1 MAGLMP
7 LDDVRVIDLTLH
19 TAGPF
24 GTRILADYGADVI
37 KVEPPG
43 GDPAR
48 LLPPFPNNE
57 PGLERSA
64 LFQLLNTNKRSV
76 VLDLKTATGRDRVL
90 QLVGTA
96 HAVVES
102 FAPGTLAR
110 LGLGYDVLRA
120 VNPSIVLTSIS
131 NFGQHGPYRDYAATD
146 ITLYGM
152 GGAMFGSG
160 DVDHEPLKTSGRMA
174 SYHGGYVGALA
185 TTVALHAAAQRGEGE
200 HVDVSIFEAATHSID
215 MRLGRLLGYQHSGRV
230 VSRPGRASGVAT
242 GTFPCAD
249 GYFMLTGGGVYF
261 TSTLRM
267 VGRTDLLEQPE
278 WATVEARAQPER
290 IAEFEPIL
298 LEWTLA
304 HTKAEIRRACQE
316 HGVLGGPINTV
327 ADLLVDESFVE
338 RGFFQHVDHP
348 VTGTL
353 TIPGYHFRLHR
364 DEGPMPPRRHAPLLG
379 EHTADVLAALPAPT
393 AAPHPIVAGDSN
405 GAASPTS
412 TPGARTTKL
421 PLEGLRILDFTVVWA
436 GPYSTMQLADWGA
449 EVIRVESLQHMAAS
463 TRGALA
469 HPPQAAVVASGNAG
483 GGYPDD
489 IGGARPWN
497 RFAAFNHHARNKRS
511 MTVDLTRPE
520 GQQVLDRLVAM
531 ADGVIENNL
540 PPNIEKQGI
549 TWERLSR
556 INPRLVLVR
565 MPGFG
570 LDGPYRTYRTM
581 GHHMES
587 LAGHPAI
594 RSYPDL
600 SLEYIPIGVPSDAA
614 SGIGSALAFLT
625 GLRYR
630 ERTGKGIQVELATA
644 ENFVPLMAEFVL
656 DYTLNGRLYEQM
668 GNDHWWLA
676 PHNVYRCQG
685 ADRWVT
691 IAVRDERDW
700 RALCAALHHDE
711 WLTDARFA
719 DMPARYA
726 NRRALDPLIEAWTAT
741 RDPYWVMQRLQLAGV
756 PCGVV
761 MNEAD
766 VYENRHHEA
775 RDFYQWVT
783 HPEAGTQRQVGRAWR
798 SSSAPSPAARHAPR
812 LGEDN
817 DYVYRELLGFSDA
830 EYRRF
835 EEAGHIGTD
844 YDPSIA

>member
-1 MAGLMP
+1 MPALMP
-7 LDDVRVIDLTLH
+7 LDDLRIIDLTQH

-37 KVEPPG
+37 KIEPPG

-48 LLPPFPNNE
+48 RLPPFPNDE

-64 LFQLLNTNKRSV
+64 LFQLLNTSKRSV
-76 VLDLKTATGRDRVL
+76 VLDLRTAAAREHLL
-90 QLVGTA
+90 QLAATA
-96 HAVVES
+96 DAVVES

-120 VNPSIVLTSIS
+120 VNPRVVLTSIS
-131 NFGQHGPYRDYAATD
+131 NFGQDGPYRDYAATD

-160 DVDHEPLKTSGRMA
+160 DVDHEPVKTSGRMV

-185 TTVALHAAAQRGEGE
+185 TAVALHAARQRGEGK

-215 MRLGRLLGYQHSGRV
+215 MRLSRLMGYQHNGRV
-230 VSRPGRASGVAT
+230 ASRPGRAAAVAS

-261 TSTLRM
+261 TSTLHM
-267 VGRTDLLEQPE
+267 IGRTDLLEHPD
-278 WATVEARAQPER
+278 WATVEARSQPER

-316 HGVLGGPINTV
+316 HGVLGGPINSV
-327 ADLLVDESFVE
+327 ADLLADESFVA
-338 RGFFQHVDHP
+338 RGFFQQLEHP
-348 VTGTL
+348 ATGTL

-364 DEGPMPPRRHAPLLG
+364 DDGAMPPRRRAPLLG
-379 EHTADVLAALPAPT
+379 EHTAEVLATLPEPA
-393 AAPHPIVAGDSN
+393 AAPQRVVAGGAN
-405 GAASPTS
+405 GAARNGVP
-412 TPGARTTKL
+412 AL
-421 PLEGLRILDFTVVWA
+421 PLDGLRILDFTVVWA
-436 GPYSTMQLADWGA
+436 GPYATMQLADWGA

-463 TRGALA
+463 TRGQLA
-469 HPPQAAVVASGNAG
+469 RPPQAAVVAAGNAG

-489 IGGARPWN
+489 SGGVRPWN

-520 GQQVLDRLVAM
+520 GQQVLERLVAQ

-540 PPNIEKQGI
+540 PPNIERVGI
-549 TWERLSR
+549 TWERLAA
-556 INPRLVLVR
+556 INPRIVLVR

-614 SGIGSALAFLT
+614 SGIGSALAFMT

-630 ERTGKGIQVELATA
+630 ERTGRGIQVELATA
-644 ENFVPLMAEFVL
+644 ENFVPFMAEFLL

-685 ADRWVT
+685 DDRWVT

-700 RALCAALHHDE
+700 LALCDALHRDE
-711 WLTDARFA
+711 WREDPRFA
-719 DMPARYA
+719 TMPTRYA
-726 NRRALDPLIEAWTAT
+726 NRHALDALIEQWTAT
-741 RDPYWVMQRLQLAGV
+741 RDAHWLMQRLQLAGV
-756 PCGVV
+756 PCGIV

-766 VYENRHHEA
+766 VYENRHLEA
-775 RDFYQWVT
+775 RGFYQWVT

-798 SSSAPSPAARHAPR
+798 ASSVPPPAARHAPR

-817 DYVYRELLGFSDA
+817 AYVYRELLGFSEA
-830 EYRRF
+830 EYRHF
-835 EEAGHIGTD
+835 EEAGHIGMD

>member
-1 MAGLMP
+1 VADLMP
-7 LDDVRVIDLTLH
+7 LDDVRVIDLTQH

-24 GTRILADYGADVI
+24 GTRVLADYGADVI
-37 KVEPPG
+37 KIEPSG

-48 LLPPFPNNE
+48 RLPPFPADE
-57 PGLERSA
+57 PGVERSA
-64 LFQLLNTNKRSV
+64 LFQFLNTNKRSV
-76 VLDLKTATGRDRVL
+76 VLDLKTDPDRHRLL
-90 QLVGTA
+90 QLVSGA
-96 HAVVES
+96 DAVVEN

-110 LGLGYDVLRA
+110 LGLGYDVLRDA
-120 VNPSIVLTSIS
+120 NPRIVLTSIS
-131 NFGQHGPYRDYAATD
+131 NFGQDGPYRDYQGTD

-160 DVDHEPLKTSGRMA
+160 DVDHQPLKTSGRMA
-174 SYHGGYVGALA
+174 TYHGGYVGALA
-185 TTVALHAAAQRGEGE
+185 TVMALRAAANRGMGE
-200 HVDVSIFEAATHSID
+200 HVDVSIFETLTQSID
-215 MRLGRLLGYQHSGRV
+215 MRLGRLMGYQHNGRV
-230 VSRPGRASGVAT
+230 ASRPGRAAALVS

-249 GYFMLTGGGVYF
+249 GFFMLTGGGVYF
-261 TSTLRM
+261 TNTLRM
-267 VGRTDLLEQPE
+267 IGRTDLLAHPS

-290 IAEFEPIL
+290 IQEFEPIL
-298 LEWTLA
+298 LEWTLS
-304 HTKAEIRRACQE
+304 HTKAEIRAACQE
-316 HGVLGGPINTV
+316 FGVLGGPINSV
-327 ADLLVDESFVE
+327 ADLLADPSFVE
-338 RGFFQHVDHP
+338 RGFFQQLAHP
-348 VTGTL
+348 ETGTL

-364 DEGPMPPRRHAPLLG
+364 DGEPMPPRRRAPLLG
-379 EHTADVLAALPAPT
+379 EHTHEVLSVLAAPPPARVG
-393 AAPHPIVAGDSN
+393 AGDAPHRAQPPAHRAN
-405 GAASPTS
+405 
-412 TPGARTTKL
+412 TPQL

-436 GPYSTMQLADWGA
+436 GPYATMQLADWGA

-463 TRGALA
+463 TRGQLA
-469 HPPQAAVVASGNAG
+469 RPPQAAVTAAGNAG

-489 IGGARPWN
+489 LAGVRPWN

-520 GQQVLDRLVAM
+520 GQAVLERLVAL
-531 ADGVIENNL
+531 ADGVVENNL
-540 PPNIEKQGI
+540 PPNIERVGVS
-549 TWERLSR
+549 WERLSK
-556 INPRLVLVR
+556 INPGLVLVR

-594 RSYPDL
+594 RSYSDL

-644 ENFVPLMAEFVL
+644 ENFVPLMGEFVL
-656 DYTLNGRLYEQM
+656 DYTLNGRMYEQM

-691 IAVRDERDW
+691 IAVRDEDDW
-700 RALCAALHHDE
+700 RALCGALHHDE
-711 WLTDARFA
+711 WLRDSRFA
-719 DMPARYA
+719 DMPSRFAHRHELD
-726 NRRALDPLIEAWTAT
+726 ALIDTWTAQHE
-741 RDPYWVMQRLQLAGV
+741 PYWVQQRLQLAGI

-775 RDFYQWVT
+775 RGFYQWIT
-783 HPEAGTQRQVGRAWR
+783 HPEAGAQRHVGRAWR
-798 SSSAPSPAARHAPR
+798 ASETPHPPARHAPR

-817 DYVYRELLGFSDA
+817 EYVYRTLLGFSA
-830 EYRRF
+830 EEYRRF
-835 EEAGHIGTD
+835 EELGHIGMD
-844 YDPSIA
+844 YDPSLP